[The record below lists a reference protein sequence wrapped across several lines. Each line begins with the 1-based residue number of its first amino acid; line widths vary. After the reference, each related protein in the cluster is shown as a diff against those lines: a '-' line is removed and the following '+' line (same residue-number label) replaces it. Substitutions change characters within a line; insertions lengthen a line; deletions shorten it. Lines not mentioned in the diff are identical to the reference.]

1 MWKEYN
7 CVLEDEIKSVTTRIL
22 GLLTFYE
29 KCDLTHNF
37 MDSPAWPEWIFT
49 SDK

>member
-7 CVLEDEIKSVTTRIL
+7 CVVEDEIKSVTTGIL
-22 GLLTFYE
+22 SLLAFYE
-29 KCDLTHNF
+29 KCDLAHNF
-37 MDSPAWPEWIFT
+37 MDIPAWPEWIFT

>member
-7 CVLEDEIKSVTTRIL
+7 CVLEYEIKSVTTGIL
-22 GLLTFYE
+22 SLLSCYK
-29 KCDLTHNF
+29 KCDLAQNF
-37 MDSPAWPEWIFT
+37 MDIPAWLEWIFT